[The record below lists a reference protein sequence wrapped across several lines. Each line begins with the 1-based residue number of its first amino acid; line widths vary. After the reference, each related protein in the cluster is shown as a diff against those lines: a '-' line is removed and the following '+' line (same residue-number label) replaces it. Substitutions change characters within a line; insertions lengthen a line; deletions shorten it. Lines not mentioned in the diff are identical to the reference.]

1 MTERGDNGG
10 NDGDGGETRDEGG
23 LSNELRSALVD
34 LPVFPLPEAILFPGA
49 LLPLHIFEPRYRA
62 MLAHCLETHRAMVIA
77 RICDGKEPDAEG
89 RPRFESIAGLGVIVR
104 HQALPDGRANIVLQG
119 RARVS
124 IEERPSDAPFRRVSA
139 VLRADAGTII
149 PATDRAA
156 LIAAATA
163 FASALESHPDLAFAF
178 PPDAAAQTIADL
190 CAQHLLFDADVR
202 QAVLEERDVAIRV
215 RRVTSEL
222 TLQRYT
228 LTHGAGGNDKRR
240 ALN

>member
-1 MTERGDNGG
+1 MVIDV
-10 NDGDGGETRDEGG
+10 
-23 LSNELRSALVD
+23 LSSEVKGALAD
-34 LPVFPLPEAILFPGA
+34 LPVFPLPEAVLFPGA

-89 RPRFESIAGLGVIVR
+89 RPCFEPIAGLGVIVR

-119 RARVS
+119 KARVT

-139 VLRADAGTII
+139 VVRSDLESPISAA
-149 PATDRAA
+149 DRAA
-156 LIAAATA
+156 LIATATA
-163 FASALESHPDLAFAF
+163 FASALEGYPDLAYAF
-178 PPDAAAQTIADL
+178 PPDAAPETIADL

-202 QAVLEERDVAIRV
+202 QAVLEERDVAARV

-222 TLQRYT
+222 AFQRHA
-228 LTHGAGGNDKRR
+228 LAHDEAGRDKKR

>member
-1 MTERGDNGG
+1 MSERSGDDGG
-10 NDGDGGETRDEGG
+10 EGSEPRDGDG
-23 LSNELRSALVD
+23 LSSALREVLGD
-34 LPVFPLPEAILFPGA
+34 LPVFPLPEAVLFPGA

-89 RPRFESIAGLGVIVR
+89 RPRFEPIAGLGVIVR

-139 VLRADAGTII
+139 VVRPDVDAPIAT
-149 PATDRAA
+149 TDRAA

-178 PPDAAAQTIADL
+178 PPDATAPAIADL

-202 QAVLEERDVAIRV
+202 QAVLEERDVAVRV

-228 LTHGAGGNDKRR
+228 LTQGARGSDKRR